1 MEELEYRQRTSLED
15 FQHKFIN
22 VILCGLMK
30 FDDEFGNTMID
41 FVNNV
46 QSIVENHPLYVMM
59 ETALNC
65 NAMTDHLEPKNV
77 YPLYQTEIRQT
88 LQKLMDK
95 NSIFVQQQRDIII
108 GIMKHFISEVFE
120 NIQVVTSHLQKYEAF
135 IASMERLHKDLNAEA
150 LNQLK
155 QLRREIL
162 AVHSQL
168 TQKSRF
174 GIIYKPD
181 GSAKDPWG
189 VLTITNAPDV
199 KMFKNDKEEPEFLM
213 QQNAQLKLMLKN
225 INNEHYSER
234 EVMGQRIED
243 LELHVKNLSYR
254 PQMDNL
260 EVQTDP
266 IKIKPIFKADKQVE
280 CIPEEIVTHNM
291 PIQTDEWFPPV
302 KTVEVEKIVEKTVV
316 VEKIIEV
323 IKEVIKEVPKSTV
336 DQAELNKLAL
346 QREIDEMNKNKLK
359 KQQQSKKE
367 ENLFKPLVVDQKPEM
382 AVVDMNTN
390 QTTEVEIQTDED
402 IIIQA
407 IKLQEE
413 RVQMQL
419 EMQQMQYELEK
430 MEKETLKRMDVRDV
444 GIQYYQLWVPGAEK
458 QEPEQ
463 EIEVIDYKEL
473 KEFIQM
479 EKENHFNNIPIN
491 ENITNKIN
499 FSEKFEQQNQL
510 DELNYI
516 DTFKYADVHSMGL
529 NSTQKVHF
537 GVQAV
542 IEDIQKGVNKQQT
555 NQNSSLKNNSSSTKI
570 TSNLNNNS
578 QSKQNNNKT
587 KDSKQDNT
595 KEDISKVK
603 KLSEQGKREPNKQ
616 SAIESQ
622 KSDTAV
628 STKLK
633 SASDNL
639 PQTNNQ
645 SKQEN
650 TIQSNEIQQTQQAVI
665 QVQIIDNSTQT
676 LDFTKQL
683 SIDELVA
690 KYEKTDKLGESI
702 NTNPISYID
711 EQIQVTIETEQAE
724 QQTDQYEPKVVENII
739 INSIVPEKVTQ
750 YDFCEQSQPTCKEAK
765 VQTETIYSDESSE
778 IVEIEPEPIKNPQN
792 SAQIYQLQTQET
804 AVQYILEPTLTEEQQ
819 TESNNLVLAQKF
831 YIQLNSYPILCNKCQ
846 KCIALVENEKELIN
860 DKLSHQVVSYQQ
872 FLNLRTQQL
881 RSAKV
886 QTGEN
891 DFKHSHAQ
899 LEQIQQTETQQ
910 QNYNIDQ
917 EQTYTES
924 QLEPKTTDVVQQNQM
939 QQANKQ
945 PHSSQSLQQISSQ
958 QSTIQMQNDDL
969 KTNETKDSKN
979 QDSPEK
985 PKPKNIMQQKEQF
998 SLTSSIMSQM
1008 QNTKPKQIV
1017 TNQEQVSK
1025 KAMNNIPVLTQN
1037 SPVQQLSQDQNI
1049 NKIQLQSEI
1058 SKTEHSDQVVKSEIT
1073 SQINQL
1079 EELQNSSQPQN
1090 QQIEKLVNKSEEES
1104 LKQQQELNMSY
1115 NSSQDKFQSLES
1127 FAASSTQQN
1136 GQQNANVREG
1146 NQKQI
1151 PTNSNNIPKQ
1161 LQKSPQNIQGS
1172 NKYIEKLE
1180 NRQQLTNSVKQQ
1192 AQQVNKSINA
1202 FLKQD
1207 NNMSV
1212 NSNLEESR
1220 NMLYSSSK
1228 DNNTNINISQ
1238 NKPRLQQGSLSISPR
1253 KVESRQIQH
1262 DALFSPD
1269 IQVQNKSVDDKQQ
1282 SFFMSSSRI
1291 PQVSNVSESQMK
1303 KVLQSVTKAPLPS
1316 RGVPQLLQNSSNR
1329 SQLPDKQYQQILFSN
1344 TSLASNTVSFDNV
1357 LNNLQTSS
1365 VEDDQLYKKLQT
1377 REVSKIKATN
1387 LSNGTAELLDLT
1399 SGQRMLINQ
1408 HIADNQLIVCGH
1420 AINLQTLKISDNHK
1434 LVDQVGNI
1442 IDQTGQ
1448 VYDKNGQEVIDYKR
1462 SLIITYKS
1470 KLQLTKN
1477 AFDQRLGQST
1487 GTYFNNLY
1495 SRMNQLS
1502 YNQQLYMSSYQ
1513 KKEQELVMKM
1523 RRARI
1528 GSNIVNQFS
1537 EFTFMV
1543 TPLSKQAEENFE
1555 QQTMKQNLPN
1565 ISSRFGFRHGFQ
1577 RKQMPMK
1584 TTRAGVGLF
1593 VKGTQK

>member
-77 YPLYQTEIRQT
+77 YPLFQTEIRQT

-95 NSIFVQQQRDIII
+95 NSVFVQQQRDIII

-234 EVMGQRIED
+234 ELMGQRIED

-266 IKIKPIFKADKQVE
+266 IKVKPIFKADKNVE
-280 CIPEEIVTHNM
+280 AIPEEVITHNM

-316 VEKIIEV
+316 VEKIVEI
-323 IKEVIKEVPKSTV
+323 IKEVIKEVPKSTI

-390 QTTEVEIQTDED
+390 RTTEVEIQTDED

-529 NSTQKVHF
+529 NSTLKVHF

-542 IEDIQKGVNKQQT
+542 IEDVQKDVNKQQT

-578 QSKQNNNKT
+578 QSKQNNNKS
-587 KDSKQDNT
+587 KDSKQDNNNT

-622 KSDTAV
+622 KSDTNV
-628 STKLK
+628 QTKLK
-633 SASDNL
+633 SA
-639 PQTNNQ
+639 TNNQPSTINQ

-650 TIQSNEIQQTQQAVI
+650 IVQSNQILQTQYAI
-665 QVQIIDNSTQT
+665 NQVQTIENSTQT

-739 INSIVPEKVTQ
+739 INTIVPEKVTQ
-750 YDFCEQSQPTCKEAK
+750 YDFCEQSQPACKEVK

-792 SAQIYQLQTQET
+792 TAQIYQLQTQET
-804 AVQYILEPTLTEEQQ
+804 AVQYILEPNLTEEQQ

-891 DFKHSHAQ
+891 DFKHSNAQ
-899 LEQIQQTETQQ
+899 LEQTETQQ
-910 QNYNIDQ
+910 QNYIIGQ

-924 QLEPKTTDVVQQNQM
+924 QLEQKITDSVQQNQI
-939 QQANKQ
+939 KQ

-958 QSTIQMQNDDL
+958 QNTMKMQNDDL
-969 KTNETKDSKN
+969 KTNETKDLKN
-979 QDSPEK
+979 QDSLEN

-1008 QNTKPKQIV
+1008 QNTKPKQII

-1025 KAMNNIPVLTQN
+1025 KVMNIPVLTQN

-1049 NKIQLQSEI
+1049 NKIQLQSEN
-1058 SKTEHSDQVVKSEIT
+1058 SKTEHSQVVKSEIT

-1079 EELQNSSQPQN
+1079 EEQQNSSQPHN

-1115 NSSQDKFQSLES
+1115 NSSQDKFQSIES
-1127 FAASSTQQN
+1127 FAASSTQLN
-1136 GQQNANVREG
+1136 EQQNAKVKES

-1151 PTNSNNIPKQ
+1151 LTSNNIPKQ
-1161 LQKSPQNIQGS
+1161 LQKSPQIIQGS
-1172 NKYIEKLE
+1172 NKYIEKQE

-1212 NSNLEESR
+1212 SNNNNLEESR
-1220 NMLYSSSK
+1220 NMLNSSSK
-1228 DNNTNINISQ
+1228 DNINISQ

-1448 VYDKNGQEVIDYKR
+1448 VYDKNGQEVLDYKR

-1555 QQTMKQNLPN
+1555 QQTLKQNLPN